1 MQKGRPCVEGRQ
13 PCNPVVLILEP
24 HPELVLILEPHVL
37 AQVGGSAASFVAA
50 SHQSCSA
57 LFGSPLHGT
66 SPFVFTLPS
75 LCLMEMKCLSLTA
88 EGCEWHCCAKSSQHT
103 AASDLICSLLWL
115 GFFFLFHFFS
125 FVWFGFFFNSVLQ
138 GK

>member
-1 MQKGRPCVEGRQ
+1 MGKGRQCVEGRQ

-57 LFGSPLHGT
+57 LFGTPRHGT

-75 LCLMEMKCLSLTA
+75 LCLMEKKCSSLTA
-88 EGCEWHCCAKSSQHT
+88 EGCE
-103 AASDLICSLLWL
+103 
-115 GFFFLFHFFS
+115 
-125 FVWFGFFFNSVLQ
+125 
-138 GK
+138 